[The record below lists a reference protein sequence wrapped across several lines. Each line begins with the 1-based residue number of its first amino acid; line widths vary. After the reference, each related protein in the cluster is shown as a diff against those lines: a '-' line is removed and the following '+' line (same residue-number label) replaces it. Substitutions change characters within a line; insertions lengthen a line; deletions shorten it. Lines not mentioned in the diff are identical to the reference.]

1 MYTHSGECPGWLQ
14 GFTFPVKELFL
25 EDVLELTRFPV
36 SSDQGGYNGGGGG
49 GKRRKTQEKKR
60 DPISEAF
67 EVRMP
72 GRCRVSLSRY

>member
-1 MYTHSGECPGWLQ
+1 M
-14 GFTFPVKELFL
+14 KELFL

-36 SSDQGGYNGGGGG
+36 SSDQGGYNGGGG
-49 GKRRKTQEKKR
+49 KRRKTQEKKR

-72 GRCRVSLSRY
+72 RRCHVSLSGY